1 MSEQQTPV
9 TTEQLRRE
17 LAQQRELLEQKIRS
31 LDAVIST
38 RLDAMDRALVLADRQ
53 SSLSDL
59 GHKYEELVHRL
70 TELEKKR

>member
-1 MSEQQTPV
+1 MSDQQTPI
-9 TTEQLRRE
+9 TAEQVRRE

-59 GHKYEELVHRL
+59 GQKYEELVHRL